1 MGEKL
6 NLKRKYFQ
14 VMIIGLISIPIV
26 FIIVNYTM
34 FATILFLDYF
44 FHVKIEDPFNGTI
57 LTFITYTIFFMTL
70 LGLVRLASRY
80 IQQITKRINN
90 MENTIKL
97 IAYEDNLPEKLSV
110 KQFKQDEI
118 DELGQ
123 SINILIDRL
132 RFKEIELQE
141 RINNEENHIKQIS
154 HDINT
159 PLTALRLE
167 LYQISEQYCIE
178 DKDIEV
184 SYEKINYISQL
195 IKSLSSDR
203 VENINNF
210 YTFNNR
216 VNINKISYKVIEKW
230 RYLLN
235 KKNINIKFEIFDKE
249 VNWLGESL
257 WYERLFENIISNI
270 YEHSN
275 ADNIEISIMNT
286 QVSIKDNGRGF
297 NTIAHKKNKGLGII
311 QDIAER
317 FSLDVSIISNEQGTN
332 IILYNNQIQTTT

>member
-1 MGEKL
+1 
-6 NLKRKYFQ
+6 
-14 VMIIGLISIPIV
+14 
-26 FIIVNYTM
+26 
-34 FATILFLDYF
+34 
-44 FHVKIEDPFNGTI
+44 
-57 LTFITYTIFFMTL
+57 
-70 LGLVRLASRY
+70 
-80 IQQITKRINN
+80 
-90 MENTIKL
+90 
-97 IAYEDNLPEKLSV
+97 
-110 KQFKQDEI
+110 
-118 DELGQ
+118 
-123 SINILIDRL
+123 
-132 RFKEIELQE
+132 E

-297 NTIAHKKNKGLGII
+297 NT
-311 QDIAER
+311 
-317 FSLDVSIISNEQGTN
+317 
-332 IILYNNQIQTTT
+332 